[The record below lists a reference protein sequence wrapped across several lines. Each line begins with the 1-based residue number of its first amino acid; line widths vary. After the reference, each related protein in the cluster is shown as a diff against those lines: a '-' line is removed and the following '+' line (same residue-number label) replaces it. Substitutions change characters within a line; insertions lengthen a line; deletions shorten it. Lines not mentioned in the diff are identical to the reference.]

1 MKKTK
6 YIKTIEKENF
16 EFNRVKFLLWLKM
29 KLSIS
34 KEKRENRRRT
44 LEIYDNMKDFEH
56 LQINSLPDNI
66 YYKPTDI
73 LIYDLLQKQD
83 LKKIKKGIF
92 SLFKHNM
99 SHKFVT
105 TATSQDDISKAIQDL
120 DHTISSSKSWYRI
133 GLFDFANNAKIDR
146 YIHHFEIYLRN
157 FSSSYIAVEAVITL
171 SDEFQKEIGDFIRN
185 NYKKPGMRV
194 FKMWGG
200 NSKKSGAKISYAIG
214 KGMLSTCAKN
224 ILINEQLQFVK
235 NLFLRQISKFLPIMQ
250 YSKGMELHAINVFET
265 NIDFEK
271 EIPNSRNVFQSLGL
285 DDMYGFF
292 LSKAERLYYSSR
304 SLGEKNAF
312 QFDMLFVINPDKID
326 NYDGFITPKNLALYN
341 LTQDYMMSLYTM
353 VIIKNLSINYS
364 RMISEFRNRE
374 NTIKTTQHS
383 HKKLLKLKYEIERAY
398 YTYSKIDHEFS
409 VEKEAKN
416 INKLLE
422 ENHFVK
428 KSVMYGHHPYE
439 GFSYGPQNLWKLIKI
454 NYDELMIDLNNKID
468 ISSSLTHY
476 YDVKKNS
483 RVSWIQLGIA
493 ISTFVLLIFPEKAT
507 AISDFFLY
515 WYEIAKYFVNTIYSV
530 VQNIFT

>member
-34 KEKRENRRRT
+34 KEKRESKRRE
-44 LEIYDNMKDFEH
+44 LEIYDDMKDFEH
-56 LQINSLPDNI
+56 SQINSLPDNV
-66 YYKPTDI
+66 YYKPTNI

-83 LKKIKKGIF
+83 LDKIKKGIF

-99 SHKFVT
+99 SHKFLT
-105 TATSQDDISKAIQDL
+105 TMRSEDDISKVIHDL

-171 SDEFQKEIGDFIRN
+171 ADEFQKEIGNFISN
-185 NYKKPGMRV
+185 DYKKPGMCAH
-194 FKMWGG
+194 KIWGQ
-200 NSKKSGAKISYAIG
+200 NSKKSGAKVSYAIG
-214 KGMLSTCAKN
+214 KGMINTYAKN

-235 NLFLRQISKFLPIMQ
+235 NLFLRQISKFFPIMQ

-265 NIDFEK
+265 NIDFK
-271 EIPNSRNVFQSLGL
+271 KKFPNSRNVFQSLGL

-292 LSKAERLYYSSR
+292 LSDAERLYYSS
-304 SLGEKNAF
+304 SLPRENDAF
-312 QFDMLFVINPDKID
+312 QFDMIFIFNPNKFND
-326 NYDGFITPKNLALYN
+326 YDCFDTPKKLALYN

-374 NTIKTTQHS
+374 NAIKTTQYS

-398 YTYSKIDHEFS
+398 YSYSKIDHEFS
-409 VEKEAKN
+409 VENEAKN

-428 KSVMYGHHPYE
+428 KSVIHGYHPYE
-439 GFSYGPQNLWKLIKI
+439 GFSYGAQNLWKLIKI

-483 RVSWIQLGIA
+483 RVSWIQLVIA

-507 AISDFFLY
+507 SVSEYFLY
-515 WYEIAKYFVNTIYSV
+515 WYEIAKKIMNTVYSV